1 MQKQTP
7 VQQAAKEI
15 GNEYDEK
22 IRRLEAEKENI
33 EPALEDLEVRRLKRQ
48 YLGKGLNPLGLLE
61 GLFGSTKKLPKAV
74 ILGLMGACLFTLAIM
89 LAPIPTIIILFIFGI
104 FLALWN
110 L

>member
-15 GNEYDEK
+15 GNEYNEK
-22 IRRLEAEKENI
+22 IRKLEAEKENI

-61 GLFGSTKKLPKAV
+61 GF
-74 ILGLMGACLFTLAIM
+74 
-89 LAPIPTIIILFIFGI
+89 IPHLK
-104 FLALWN
+104 
-110 L
+110 